1 MTKENVQ
8 MYPAKQ
14 IERGKLMKILRTVLV
29 LFATLLVLSNFSTTQ
44 AQVEENTIFLP
55 IIMNNYKVRN
65 ETVYVREATVQRV
78 SRKISFGITMFDSWM
93 GIVHNDSSQTKKY
106 IQVEILYYNSSDQL
120 IGRQLQSIIGIIP
133 PDGER
138 CFNFNIDSQVS
149 ARFTKASF
157 HIFSFSDEDSR
168 KYRSPTVEFY
178 SKNITNYGFIGNDKI
193 FQYQGT
199 IHNSYPENLNQTVV
213 SVTGFDNFGKVVEC
227 VNQYFSFDRS
237 FSDQYYFFSIDG
249 LAAPETISNTIID
262 VSGSVDPFYLWSPIN

>member
-1 MTKENVQ
+1 M
-8 MYPAKQ
+8 
-14 IERGKLMKILRTVLV
+14 
-29 LFATLLVLSNFSTTQ
+29 LFATLLALSSFSTTQ

-55 IIMNNYKVRN
+55 IIMNNYKVRS
-65 ETVYVREATVQRV
+65 ETVYVREETVQHF
-78 SRKISFGITMFDSWM
+78 SRKMSFGVGLPESWM

-106 IQVEILYYNSSDQL
+106 VQVEILYYNSSNQL

-138 CFNFNIDSQVS
+138 CFNFYIDSQVS
-149 ARFTKASF
+149 TRFTKASF

-178 SKNITNYGFIGNDKI
+178 LKNETSYGIFANDMI

-199 IHNSYPENLNQTVV
+199 IHNTYPENLNQTVV
-213 SVTGFDNFGKVVEC
+213 TVTGFDNLGRVAEC

-237 FSDQYYFFSIDG
+237 YSDQYYFFTIDG
-249 LAAPETISNTIID
+249 FAIPETISNTIID
-262 VSGSVDPFYLWSPIN
+262 VSGSVDSY